1 MERDYTIVNVHSKS
15 IWIADDDPDD
25 RMIIKEA
32 FEENH
37 CNNPISFFED
47 GEKVLIKFKES
58 SSHNDLD
65 FPSLL
70 ILDLNMP
77 KVNGLELLT
86 LLKKNEKTKHIP
98 VIILTT
104 SKNKLDKQKLIDIGA
119 DDYIT
124 KPYSFEL
131 MIEITKNLIEK
142 YG

>member
-1 MERDYTIVNVHSKS
+1 MKQDYATVNVHTKS

-47 GEKVLIKFKES
+47 GEKVLMKFKEDA
-58 SSHNDLD
+58 NRDDID

-86 LLKKNEKTKHIP
+86 FLKKNEKTKHIP

-104 SKNKLDKQKLIDIGA
+104 SKSKSDKQKLIDIGA

-124 KPYSFEL
+124 KPYSFVL

>member
-1 MERDYTIVNVHSKS
+1 MEQVYATVNVHAKP

-47 GEKVLIKFKES
+47 GEKVLNQLREEVNHDEI
-58 SSHNDLD
+58 D

-86 LLKKNEKTKHIP
+86 LLKKNDRTKHIP

-104 SKNKLDKQKLIDIGA
+104 SKSKSDKQKIIEIGA
-119 DDYIT
+119 EDYIT

-131 MIEITKNLIEK
+131 MLEITRDLIEK

>member
-1 MERDYTIVNVHSKS
+1 MEREYSTVNVHEKS

-25 RMIIKEA
+25 RLIIKEA

-47 GEKVLIKFKES
+47 GEKVLLKFKENS
-58 SSHNDLD
+58 DIIDFD

-77 KVNGLELLT
+77 KVNGQELLT

-104 SKNKLDKQKLIDIGA
+104 SKSKSDKQKLIDIGA

-124 KPYSFEL
+124 KPYSFDS
-131 MIEITKNLIEK
+131 MIEITKKLIEK

>member
-1 MERDYTIVNVHSKS
+1 MEKDYTTVNVNKKS

-25 RMIIKEA
+25 RMLIKEA

-37 CNNPISFFED
+37 YDNVISFFED
-47 GEKVLIKFKES
+47 GEKVLMKFKEDA
-58 SSHNDLD
+58 NRDDID

-86 LLKKNEKTKHIP
+86 FLKKNEKTRHIP

-104 SKNKLDKQKLIDIGA
+104 SKSKSDKQKLIDIGA

-124 KPYSFEL
+124 KPYSFVL

>member
-1 MERDYTIVNVHSKS
+1 MEKDYATVNVNTKS

-37 CNNPISFFED
+37 YDNLISFFED
-47 GEKVLIKFKES
+47 GEKVLMKFKES
-58 SSHNDLD
+58 PDL
-65 FPSLL
+65 PSLL

-77 KVNGLELLT
+77 KVNGLELLI

-104 SKNKLDKQKLIDIGA
+104 SKNKLDKQKLIEIGA

-124 KPYSFEL
+124 KPYSFDL

>member
-1 MERDYTIVNVHSKS
+1 MEREYSTVSVHKKS

-25 RMIIKEA
+25 RLIIKEA

-37 CNNPISFFED
+37 YNNPISFFED
-47 GEKVLIKFKES
+47 GEKVLIKFKENS
-58 SSHNDLD
+58 NLNDFD

-104 SKNKLDKQKLIDIGA
+104 SKSKSDKQKLIDIGA

-124 KPYSFEL
+124 KPYSFDS